1 MIPQTLKWAALT
13 CVAVACM
20 SVAQA
25 QSLLEL
31 YEAAKSYDAAVLAAR
46 ANTKA
51 AEFKAAQAD
60 ALSRPSASLSG
71 GASTRLVDRPAG
83 TGDSNTIGASVKGSF
98 PLFNRGNESVM
109 AQARRRLQSARIDL
123 QSSEQDLII
132 RLSQAYFDVLSSQQ
146 ALEATKASKA
156 AITDQ
161 LASARRNFE
170 VGTATIT
177 DTREAQAR
185 FDLALADE
193 IAAENDLRTKRIALD
208 QLVGVAGVSP
218 KPLRAGLI
226 LPPVQP
232 DEVQSW
238 VEKAASEHPSVVK
251 AAIGVELAKLE
262 SAVATAAERPTV
274 DAVGELS
281 TSRAGGTAAQS
292 RGQTSFSQVGIEF
305 KMPLYSG
312 GKTQN
317 VIREAAELETKARN
331 DLSAAQRGV
340 SQFTR
345 QAFFTVQSGRAR
357 IKALEAAEASS
368 RLALEATQ
376 LGYRVGVRV
385 NLDVLN
391 AQTQLFQTR
400 ANLARAMN
408 DSVLAGLRL
417 KLASGQ
423 LTAQDLAEV
432 SGLLER

>member
-71 GASTRLVDRPAG
+71 SATATFLDQPRG
-83 TGDSNTIGASVKGSF
+83 TGDTNAIGASVSGRF
-98 PLFNRGNESVM
+98 PLLNRSNEATI
-109 AQARRRLQSARIDL
+109 AQARRSLQLARTDL

-132 RLSQAYFDVLSSQQ
+132 RLSQAYFDVLTSQQ

-156 AITDQ
+156 AITEQ

-185 FDLALADE
+185 FDLALAQE

-208 QLVGVAGVSP
+208 QLVGAAGVAP
-218 KPLRAGLI
+218 KGLRAGLI
-226 LPPVQP
+226 LSPVAP
-232 DEVQSW
+232 DDVQAW
-238 VEKAASEHPSVVK
+238 VDKAAGQHPAVVK
-251 AAIGVELAKLE
+251 AALAVEIAKLE
-262 SAVATAAERPTV
+262 SSKAAAAEKPTV
-274 DAVGELS
+274 DAVGSLNTTRNGGS
-281 TSRAGGTAAQS
+281 FATSSGMSSSA
-292 RGQTSFSQVGIEF
+292 QVGLQF
-305 KMPLYSG
+305 NMPLYTG
-312 GKTQN
+312 GSTQN
-317 VIREAAELETKARN
+317 RIRETAELEGKARN
-331 DLSAAQRGV
+331 DLAAAQRSV
-340 SQFTR
+340 SQATR
-345 QAFFTVQSGRAR
+345 QAFFGLQSGRAQ

>member
-1 MIPQTLKWAALT
+1 MNSKTLKWAALS
-13 CVAVACM
+13 CVAAACM
-20 SVAQA
+20 SAAQA

-31 YEAAKSYDAAVLAAR
+31 YEAAKTYDAGVLAAR

-51 AEFKAAQAD
+51 AEYKAAQAD
-60 ALSRPSASLSG
+60 ALSRPSANLSG
-71 GASTRLVDRPAG
+71 NATASYLDQPRG
-83 TGDSNTIGASVKGSF
+83 TGDTNALGASVSGRF
-98 PLFNRGNESVM
+98 PLLNRANEASI
-109 AQARRRLQSARIDL
+109 AQARRTLQLARTDL

-132 RLSQAYFDVLSSQQ
+132 RLSQAYFDVLTSQQ

-156 AITDQ
+156 AITEQ

-185 FDLALADE
+185 FDLAQAQE

-208 QLVGVAGVSP
+208 QLVGASSVAP
-218 KPLRAGLI
+218 KGLRAGLI
-226 LPPVQP
+226 LSPVSP
-232 DEVQSW
+232 DDVQAW
-238 VEKAASEHPSVVK
+238 VDKAAGEHPSVIK
-251 AAIGVELAKLE
+251 AALAVEIAKLE
-262 SAVATAAERPTV
+262 SSKAAAAEMPTV
-274 DAVGELS
+274 DAVGSVS
-281 TSRAGGTAAQS
+281 TTRNGGSFATAAGMSSSAQI
-292 RGQTSFSQVGIEF
+292 GLQFS
-305 KMPLYSG
+305 MPLYTG
-312 GKTQN
+312 GSTQN
-317 VIREAAELETKARN
+317 RIRETAELEGKARN
-331 DLSAAQRGV
+331 DLAAAQRGV
-340 SQFTR
+340 SQATR
-345 QAFFTVQSGRAR
+345 QAFFGLQSGRAQ

-400 ANLARAMN
+400 ANLAKAMN

-417 KLASGQ
+417 KQASGQ
-423 LTAQDLAEV
+423 LTPQDLAEV

>member
-1 MIPQTLKWAALT
+1 MFPKSLKWAVLT
-13 CVAVACM
+13 CVAAACM
-20 SVAQA
+20 SAAQA

-31 YEAAKSYDAAVLAAR
+31 YEAAKNYDANVLAAR
-46 ANTKA
+46 ANAKA
-51 AEFKAAQAD
+51 AEHKAAQAD

-71 GASTRLVDRPAG
+71 NVTASYLNQPRG
-83 TGDSNTIGASVKGSF
+83 TGDTNALGATVSGRF
-98 PLFNRGNESVM
+98 PLLNRANEASIS
-109 AQARRRLQSARIDL
+109 QARRSLQLARTDL

-132 RLSQAYFDVLSSQQ
+132 RLSQAYFDVLTSQQ

-156 AITDQ
+156 AITEQ

-185 FDLALADE
+185 FDLAQAQE

-208 QLVGVAGVSP
+208 QLVGAAGVAP
-218 KPLRAGLI
+218 KGLRAGLI
-226 LPPVQP
+226 LPPVTP
-232 DEVQSW
+232 DDVQTW
-238 VEKAASEHPSVVK
+238 VDKAAGEHPSVVK
-251 AAIGVELAKLE
+251 AALAVEIAKLE
-262 SAVATAAERPTV
+262 SSKAAAAEKPTV
-274 DAVGELS
+274 DAVGSLNTTRNGGS
-281 TSRAGGTAAQS
+281 FATSSGMSSSAQL
-292 RGQTSFSQVGIEF
+292 GLQFN
-305 KMPLYSG
+305 MPLYTG
-312 GKTQN
+312 GSTQN
-317 VIREAAELETKARN
+317 RIRETAELEGKARN
-331 DLSAAQRGV
+331 DLAAAQRSV
-340 SQFTR
+340 SQATR
-345 QAFFTVQSGRAR
+345 QAFFGLQSGRAQ

>member
-1 MIPQTLKWAALT
+1 MTSRSLKWAAISA
-13 CVAVACM
+13 VATACM
-20 SVAQA
+20 SAAQA

-31 YEAAKSYDAAVLAAR
+31 YEAAKTYDAAVLAAR

-71 GASTRLVDRPAG
+71 SATASFLDQPRG
-83 TGDSNTIGASVKGSF
+83 TGDTNAIGATVSGRF
-98 PLFNRGNESVM
+98 PLLNRANQATI
-109 AQARRRLQSARIDL
+109 AQARRSLQLARTDL

-132 RLSQAYFDVLSSQQ
+132 RLSQAYFDVLTSQQ

-156 AITDQ
+156 AITEQ

-185 FDLALADE
+185 FDLALAQE

-208 QLVGVAGVSP
+208 QLVGAAGVAP
-218 KPLRAGLI
+218 KGLRSGLI
-226 LPPVQP
+226 LPPVTP
-232 DEVQSW
+232 DDVQAW
-238 VEKAASEHPSVVK
+238 VDKAAGEHPAVIK
-251 AAIGVELAKLE
+251 AALGVEIAKLE
-262 SAVATAAERPTV
+262 SSKAAAAEKPTV
-274 DAVGELS
+274 DAVGSLNTTRNGGS
-281 TSRAGGTAAQS
+281 FATSSGMSSSA
-292 RGQTSFSQVGIEF
+292 QVGLQF
-305 KMPLYSG
+305 NMPLYTG
-312 GKTQN
+312 GSTQN
-317 VIREAAELETKARN
+317 RIRETAELEGKARN
-331 DLSAAQRGV
+331 DLAAAQRSV
-340 SQFTR
+340 SQATR
-345 QAFFTVQSGRAR
+345 QAFFGLQSGRAQ

-417 KLASGQ
+417 KLAAGQ